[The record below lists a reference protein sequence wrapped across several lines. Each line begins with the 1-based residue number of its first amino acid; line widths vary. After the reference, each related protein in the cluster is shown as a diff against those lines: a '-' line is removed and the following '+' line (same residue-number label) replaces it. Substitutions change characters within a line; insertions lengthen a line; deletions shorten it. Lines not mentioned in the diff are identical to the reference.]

1 MNTDVPPIVAGQDPH
16 RGERFR
22 LSLRADPRE
31 FAVVRREVRA
41 QLRLWGRDQL
51 TYNAAMCVTEL
62 LSNADYPADARRNRE
77 QGLVRFRIVI
87 GTDGRVSDCTV
98 TGSSGHATLD
108 AATCALARERF
119 RFVPGRDELNLPT
132 SSLGDYVMIWR
143 LPG

>member
-1 MNTDVPPIVAGQDPH
+1 MILAASLVAALLASA
-16 RGERFR
+16 E
-22 LSLRADPRE
+22 ADATPMRE
-31 FAVVRREVRA
+31 IEV
-41 QLRLWGRDQL
+41 Q
-51 TYNAAMCVTEL
+51 AAFQSSASGLTEL